1 MLQMRNNACKDCVEP
16 KRHIGCH
23 STCEEYK
30 QCVREFEEL
39 KKKIEEEKRKDRNYK
54 QYKQAKITRES
65 YKGRHR

>member
-1 MLQMRNNACKDCVEP
+1 MLQMRNNSCKGCVEP

-39 KKKIEEEKRKDRNYK
+39 KKKIEEEKRKDRYFK
-54 QYKQAKITRES
+54 QYKYEKITKELT
-65 YKGRHR
+65 KGRHR